1 MICDFINV
9 VATQRYLPNMDIIK
23 NGSGIF
29 ADLCE
34 FYEGEM
40 EKYINRN
47 TLEGMIRVLNN
58 SRENVELLDWVIR
71 SVDKTFP
78 SLVIN

>member
-23 NGSGIF
+23 YGSGIY

-40 EKYINRN
+40 EKYINRS
-47 TLEGMIRVLNN
+47 TLEGMIKVLNN
-58 SRENVELLDWVIR
+58 SRENLELLDWVIR
-71 SVDKTFP
+71 SVDRTFP